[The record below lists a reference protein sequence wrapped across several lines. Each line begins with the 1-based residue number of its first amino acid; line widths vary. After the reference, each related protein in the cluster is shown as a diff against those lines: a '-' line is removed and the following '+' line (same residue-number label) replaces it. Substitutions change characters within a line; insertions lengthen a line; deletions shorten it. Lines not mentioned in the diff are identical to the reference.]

1 MDASVSVTTL
11 WQRCADFTV
20 RVVPILW
27 QWPRQIGKHI
37 QLSKYN
43 HQVCI
48 VNTNDV
54 GLKLI
59 SFSNFLYV
67 YNYTCIFI
75 FNKWY
80 HLKWRIKKILKSF
93 IYIMNLMPTNIFI
106 QRILHTSNSLYVRV
120 FCDIIWI
127 CSDSTFVVF
136 DGSPTPRIYNH
147 NENKFWKS

>member
-1 MDASVSVTTL
+1 MSVTTL
-11 WQRCADFTV
+11 WQRCTDFTV

-48 VNTNDV
+48 VNTNNV
-54 GLKLI
+54 GLKWI

-80 HLKWRIKKILKSF
+80 HLKWRIKKISKVLYTLW
-93 IYIMNLMPTNIFI
+93 ILCLPIFFSKNFAHK
-106 QRILHTSNSLYVRV
+106 QFLYVRV